1 MCWSV
6 ATPLFFNVIGPGKLL
21 LGHAHGNPCSSPLDA
36 DLGLGAIF
44 PTVFPVVP
52 HI

>member
-6 ATPLFFNVIGPGKLL
+6 ATPLFFSVIGPGKLL
-21 LGHAHGNPCSSPLDA
+21 LGHDHGNPCSSPLDA

-52 HI
+52 HF